1 MTARKQKAPNSQRS
15 TGLFSIHA
23 KSPDHL
29 TMLGAFLNKCL
40 TMIRAAL
47 RYSPWGD
54 PWNDETPAMGWGF

>member
-1 MTARKQKAPNSQRS
+1 MTKLQ
-15 TGLFSIHA
+15 TA

-29 TMLGAFLNKCL
+29 TMIGAFLNKCL

-54 PWNDETPAMGWGF
+54 PWNDETPTKGRGF